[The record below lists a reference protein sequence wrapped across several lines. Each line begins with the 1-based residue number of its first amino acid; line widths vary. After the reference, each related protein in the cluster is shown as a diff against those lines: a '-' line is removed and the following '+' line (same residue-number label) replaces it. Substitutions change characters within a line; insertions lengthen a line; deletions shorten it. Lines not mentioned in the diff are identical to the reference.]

1 MTPRPVSWRTLLAAW
16 LATFFGFAA
25 VAHGDFETSD
35 AAFTMQAARAWY
47 ARGDSGLRLP
57 EQGATSP
64 AEVAAARWIHHHE
77 AAGARKDGKIGQNGL
92 AYVWYPVGH
101 LWLLV
106 PFVALGEGLAAAAP
120 SLEAAF
126 RDRMAPGASDAEL
139 EHRLDYVTAAPV
151 VTQGVIALLLPASC
165 MATTALLL
173 FLLAQALGAGRAD
186 AARSTLAIVL
196 ATQCFAL
203 GREQLSDGPGLTLL
217 VALLLVV
224 VKMGR
229 GPGSRRLAFAA
240 GALAG
245 AAVLLRYQTAL
256 AVLAAGLALVLACHR
271 RGHWRDLAAFAAG
284 GAPFAVLLLL
294 VNWQRFGDPLV
305 TGYPKADDWFDQPI
319 WIGLPKILLGAGR
332 GILWCSPLLWLA
344 LPLAWRRR
352 DPLPHRW
359 LAWTLFLTP
368 VLMFAA
374 ARGWQGG
381 QCWSVRY
388 VTPGV
393 VALLALVLPQTSP
406 WRRWPRTWTFLCA
419 LGVFANATSVVA
431 PVRGVLQLAA
441 QAVQATLD
449 HEVAAG
455 QLDPAAA
462 ARVDAADVT
471 GWAPRYSPF
480 VANWRY
486 AWLSTVG
493 GFELATGQ
501 PNDGGAAGIEALFGV
516 AAATPAQGL
525 APQRWED
532 RRGRHLWWRFWGDL
546 LGVPGLWLGLPFV
559 VLATF
564 FAWAG
569 WRPLLRASG
578 SSTVG

>member
-1 MTPRPVSWRTLLAAW
+1 MQPNRTRWRLLAAW
-16 LATFFGFAA
+16 LAVFCGFAA
-25 VAHGDFETSD
+25 VAHGDFETTD
-35 AAFTMQAARAWY
+35 AAFTMQAARALVM
-47 ARGDSGLRLP
+47 RGDSGLRLP

-64 AEVAAARWIHHHE
+64 AEIAAAAWIHAHE
-77 AAGARKDGKIGQNGL
+77 AEGARKDGKIGSNGL

-106 PFVALGEGLAAAAP
+106 PFVALGEGLGAMAP
-120 SLEAAF
+120 GLEAAF
-126 RDRMAPGASDAEL
+126 RDRIAPGSDDRDL
-139 EHRLDYVTAAPV
+139 VRRLDFISATPV
-151 VTQGVIALLLPASC
+151 VTQSVIAVLLPPACLATTTLLL
-165 MATTALLL
+165 L
-173 FLLAQALGAGRAD
+173 LLAQRLGAGRAD
-186 AARSTLAIVL
+186 AARTALAIVL

-203 GREQLSDGPGLTLL
+203 GREQLSDGPGLTLM
-217 VALLLVV
+217 VALLLLVMP
-224 VKMGR
+224 KPDGAASTGR
-229 GPGSRRLAFAA
+229 TFAA
-240 GALAG
+240 GAVAG
-245 AAVLLRYQTAL
+245 AAVLLRYQTAFV
-256 AVLAAGLALVLACHR
+256 VLAALLALVLACR
-271 RGHWRDLAAFAAG
+271 RRRDWRGLAAFAAG
-284 GAPFAVLLLL
+284 GLPFAALLLL

-319 WIGLPKILLGAGR
+319 WSGLPKILLGAGR

-344 LPLAWRRR
+344 LPLAFRRR
-352 DPLPHRW
+352 AVPQQRW

-393 VALLALVLPQTSP
+393 VALLALVLPQALP
-406 WRRWPRTWTFLCA
+406 WRRWPRTWLCLCG
-419 LGVFANATSVVA
+419 LGLFANVTSVVA

-441 QAVQATLD
+441 QAVQAQLD
-449 HEVAAG
+449 HDVAAG
-455 QLDPAAA
+455 RLDAAAA

-486 AWLSTVG
+486 ALQSHVG

-501 PNDGGAAGIEALFGV
+501 PNDGSTATIEALFGI

-525 APQRWED
+525 APQRFED
-532 RRGRHLWWRFWGDL
+532 RCARHLWWRFWGDL
-546 LGVPGLWLGLPFV
+546 LGVSGLWLVLP
-559 VLATF
+559 LAAFTML
-564 FAWAG
+564 FAWFG
-569 WRPLLRASG
+569 WRPLLRPSG